1 MQRPPKYKQVQMPS
15 DPDIQTRVEV
25 MSKNLRR
32 DLLDF
37 QEFQQLVE
45 VIDLKELSLRWLISI
60 SDSYLTRGTEKERAI
75 SGIISTF
82 ATIGARTIDTVTLNL
97 PLENLQEH
105 HQHLYDGMVSV
116 NLNSCDTYQ
125 NYFERIDSVIRL
137 EPFLYKLWRE
147 IKGRIQHNSK
157 VFKKL
162 DELHE
167 RGIYKLPP
175 YSQWKGKHYEQL

>member
-1 MQRPPKYKQVQMPS
+1 MPS
-15 DPDIQTRVEV
+15 NPDTQTRVEV

-32 DLLDF
+32 GFQDF
-37 QEFQQLVE
+37 KEFQQLVE

-60 SDSYLTRGTEKERAI
+60 SDSYLACGTEKERAI

-82 ATIGARTIDTVTLNL
+82 ATIGARTLDTVTINQ

-125 NYFERIDSVIRL
+125 NYFERIDAVIRL

-147 IKGRIQHNSK
+147 IKGRIQANSK

-167 RGIYKLPP
+167 RGIYELPS
-175 YSQWKGKHYEQL
+175 YSRWKGKHYEETF

>member
-1 MQRPPKYKQVQMPS
+1 MPS
-15 DPDIQTRVEV
+15 NPDIKTRVEV

-32 DLLDF
+32 GFQDF
-37 QEFQQLVE
+37 KEFQQLVE
-45 VIDLKELSLRWLISI
+45 VVELKELSLRCLISI
-60 SDSYLTRGTEKERAI
+60 SDSYLTHGTEKERAI

-82 ATIGARTIDTVTLNL
+82 ATIGARTLDTVTLNQ
-97 PLENLQEH
+97 PLENLQEN
-105 HQHLYDGMVSV
+105 HQNLYDGMISV
-116 NLNSCDTYQ
+116 NLNSCDPYQ

-147 IKGRIQHNSK
+147 IKGRIQRNSK

-167 RGIYKLPP
+167 RGIYKLPI

>member
-1 MQRPPKYKQVQMPS
+1 MPS

-137 EPFLYKLWRE
+137 ETISLQTLAGDKRAHTTQQQS
-147 IKGRIQHNSK
+147 IQKARRTTRKRNLQTPS
-157 VFKKL
+157 L
-162 DELHE
+162 QSME
-167 RGIYKLPP
+167 R
-175 YSQWKGKHYEQL
+175 